1 MKTST
6 QVNDILQA
14 ISDLDLEEQSYIAEI
29 LTKRTIELRR
39 NQIASRAKEAEENYR
54 LGNVRTVTVE
64 DLIRDSSSLSSNFSL
79 TAKCY

>member
-29 LTKRTIELRR
+29 LTKRMIELRR

-54 LGNVRTVTVE
+54 LGNVRAVTVE
-64 DLIRDSSSLSSNFSL
+64 DLMRDSSND
-79 TAKCY
+79 

>member
-14 ISDLDLEEQSYIAEI
+14 ISDLAFEDQSFIAEI
-29 LTKRTIELRR
+29 LTKRMSELRR

-54 LGNVRTVTVE
+54 LGNVQAGSVE
-64 DLIRDSSSLSSNFSL
+64 DLMMLSSDN
-79 TAKCY
+79 

>member
-14 ISDLDLEEQSYIAEI
+14 ISALDFEEQSFIAEI

-39 NQIASRAKEAEENYR
+39 TQIASRCSEAEENYR
-54 LGNVRTVTVE
+54 LGNVQTGTVE
-64 DLIRDSSSLSSNFSL
+64 DLMKYSSND
-79 TAKCY
+79 

>member
-14 ISDLDLEEQSYIAEI
+14 ISNLDFEDQSYIAEI
-29 LTKRTIELRR
+29 LSKRMIELRR

-54 LGNVRTVTVE
+54 LGNVSAFTVE
-64 DLIRDSSSLSSNFSL
+64 DLMMYSSDD
-79 TAKCY
+79 

>member
-29 LTKRTIELRR
+29 ITKRTLELRR
-39 NQIASRAKEAEENYR
+39 SQIASRGKEAEENYR
-54 LGNVRTVTVE
+54 LGNVLTCTVE
-64 DLIRDSSSLSSNFSL
+64 YLMMYSSND
-79 TAKCY
+79 

>member
-6 QVNDILQA
+6 QINDILQA
-14 ISDLDLEEQSYIAEI
+14 ISDLTLEDQSLIAEL

-54 LGNVRTVTVE
+54 LGNVQSGTVE
-64 DLIRDSSSLSSNFSL
+64 DLMIGSRDD
-79 TAKCY
+79 

>member
-54 LGNVRTVTVE
+54 LGNVRAVTVE
-64 DLIRDSSSLSSNFSL
+64 DLMRDSSND
-79 TAKCY
+79 

>member
-1 MKTST
+1 MKKST

-54 LGNVRTVTVE
+54 LGNVRACTVE
-64 DLIRDSSSLSSNFSL
+64 DLMIDSSKHN
-79 TAKCY
+79 

>member
-29 LTKRTIELRR
+29 LTKRMIELRR
-39 NQIASRAKEAEENYR
+39 NQIASRAKEEEAEENYR
-54 LGNVRTVTVE
+54 LGNVRAVTVE
-64 DLIRDSSSLSSNFSL
+64 DLMRDSSND
-79 TAKCY
+79 